1 MEMTKKIGL
10 PDKGEEIKLITT
22 KGINAAYLM
31 LNILD
36 QKGPAEEIYLAMF
49 RINVQGVEILETLMA
64 EKKTKRI
71 YFVLSTLMLSQKDYH
86 CVSLLKVLSRQ
97 YNIDVRFCVTHTKI
111 VAIKYPNDFYVIEG
125 SGSLTENAR
134 VEQYSL
140 CNDLAV
146 YNFHS
151 DWMENIKS
159 LVAGTKRLD
168 EV

>member
-64 EKKTKRI
+64 EKKNKTDILCFIHLDAVAKR
-71 YFVLSTLMLSQKDYH
+71 L
-86 CVSLLKVLSRQ
+86 
-97 YNIDVRFCVTHTKI
+97 
-111 VAIKYPNDFYVIEG
+111 
-125 SGSLTENAR
+125 
-134 VEQYSL
+134 SL
-140 CNDLAV
+140 CIIAQSIIPSIQ
-146 YNFHS
+146 H
-151 DWMENIKS
+151 
-159 LVAGTKRLD
+159 
-168 EV
+168 